1 MPSRLFATVRSAPHP
16 TARKYAR
23 LCALTLALCAGTA
36 PLASRA
42 AELPMRPVLSLDA
55 AQNVIRAAQAK
66 ATAEGWPCVI
76 SVVDAAGL
84 PVALVR
90 MDNAAVPAGVD
101 LAPGKARTAAL
112 FRRPSGVLED
122 AMNGG
127 RRAVGT
133 APGYV
138 LMRGG
143 LPLVVNGTVVGAIG
157 VSADTPQ
164 HDEEI
169 SKAGVDGLMNPD
181 ARHGNAQPQ

>member
-1 MPSRLFATVRSAPHP
+1 MNPRFSTAARLSPR
-16 TARKYAR
+16 RIAR
-23 LCALTLALCAGTA
+23 LCALTVALCAGAA
-36 PLASRA
+36 PLISHA
-42 AELPMRPVLSLDA
+42 AELPTRPVLTLDA

-66 ATAEGWPCVI
+66 AASEGWPCVI

-84 PVALVR
+84 PVALIR

-122 AMNGG
+122 AVNGG

-133 APGYV
+133 AQGYV

-169 SKAGVDGLMNPD
+169 ARAGLDGLTQASTGHD
-181 ARHGNAQPQ
+181 NAKPQ

>member
-1 MPSRLFATVRSAPHP
+1 MNTRFP
-16 TARKYAR
+16 TAVRLSSRRVAR
-23 LCALTLALCAGTA
+23 MCAVTIALCAGA
-36 PLASRA
+36 VPLLSQA
-42 AELPMRPVLSLDA
+42 AELPSRPILTLDA

-66 ATAEGWPCVI
+66 ASAEGWPCVI

-84 PVALVR
+84 PVALIR

-122 AMNGG
+122 AVNGG

-133 APGYV
+133 AQGYV

-169 SKAGVDGLMNPD
+169 AKAGLDGLTQASNE
-181 ARHGNAQPQ
+181 HGNAKPQ